1 MAGATVGRRAEV
13 PAPTPPKETLAGKEV
28 ERESG
33 TILFFFANCQREEDL
48 EEEERIE
55 EGEEED
61 RGIEGL

>member
-1 MAGATVGRRAEV
+1 M
-13 PAPTPPKETLAGKEV
+13 

-33 TILFFFANCQREEDL
+33 TILFFFANCQREEEDL